1 MTGYI
6 DDTVPSRRVEPG
18 RVRSDP
24 ATVPV
29 CVWLLGFIVLLLALT
44 VSGLWT
50 LYLLRGQFATG
61 GPTPTPILWTPTP
74 VPTPTAGPS
83 PSPTETVEPIP
94 TTSPEI
100 AIGRYVRVAG
110 TEGHGL
116 SLREGPG
123 ENYAR
128 VDVALEGEIFIVVD
142 GPTVSGDSQW
152 WKVRDPENEE
162 REWWAVGN
170 FLEPIEHP

>member
-1 MTGYI
+1 MDEQKT
-6 DDTVPSRRVEPG
+6 DAHVCRAPS
-18 RVRSDP
+18 
-24 ATVPV
+24 ATSV

-44 VSGLWT
+44 GGGLWT

-61 GPTPTPILWTPTP
+61 GPTPTPVLWTPTPILWTPTP
-74 VPTPTAGPS
+74 VAS
-83 PSPTETVEPIP
+83 PLPLPTESIP

-116 SLREGPG
+116 NLREGPG

-128 VDVALEGEIFIVVD
+128 VDVALEGQVFIVVD
-142 GPTVSGDSQW
+142 GPTVSGDSEW
-152 WKVRDPENEE
+152 WKLRDPENEE

-170 FLEPIEHP
+170 FMEPVD

>member
-1 MTGYI
+1 MTGYT
-6 DDTVPSRRVEPG
+6 DDTVPSQRVEPE
-18 RVRSDP
+18 RVRSEP
-24 ATVPV
+24 ATAPV
-29 CVWLLGFIVLLLALT
+29 CVWLLGFVVLLLVLT
-44 VSGLWT
+44 VSGLWA

-61 GPTPTPILWTPTP
+61 GPTPTPVLWTPTPILWTPTP
-74 VPTPTAGPS
+74 VASPFPLPT
-83 PSPTETVEPIP
+83 EPIP

-116 SLREGPG
+116 NLREGPG

-128 VDVALEGEIFIVVD
+128 VDVALEGQVFIVVD
-142 GPTVSGDSQW
+142 GPTASGGSEW

-170 FLEPIEHP
+170 FLEPVEL

>member
-1 MTGYI
+1 MDEQKT
-6 DDTVPSRRVEPG
+6 DAHVCRAPS
-18 RVRSDP
+18 
-24 ATVPV
+24 ATSV

-44 VSGLWT
+44 VGSLWA

-61 GPTPTPILWTPTP
+61 GPTPTPILWTSTP
-74 VPTPTAGPS
+74 VPTPAA
-83 PSPTETVEPIP
+83 SPTPPPAETSEPIP
-94 TTSPEI
+94 TISPEI

-116 SLREGPG
+116 NLREGPG

-128 VDVALEGEIFIVVD
+128 VDVALEGQVFIVVD
-142 GPTVSGDSQW
+142 GPTASGDSEW

-170 FLEPIEHP
+170 FMEPVDL

>member
-1 MTGYI
+1 MDEQKTDAYVHR
-6 DDTVPSRRVEPG
+6 DS
-18 RVRSDP
+18 S
-24 ATVPV
+24 ATSV
-29 CVWLLGFIVLLLALT
+29 CVWLLGFIVLLLMLT
-44 VSGLWT
+44 VCGLWA

-74 VPTPTAGPS
+74 VPTPVAS
-83 PSPTETVEPIP
+83 PLPPPTEPIP
-94 TTSPEI
+94 ATSPEI

-110 TEGHGL
+110 TGGHGL

-128 VDVALEGEIFIVVD
+128 VDVALEGQVFIVVD
-142 GPTVSGDSQW
+142 GPTVSGGSEW

-162 REWWAVGN
+162 REWWAAGN